1 MGRAVVYII
10 DIDSA
15 NQPNLWEHVLK
26 SLRLQIFRGS
36 FPPGT
41 KLVESE
47 LADLYGVS
55 RGPIREALIYLEQ
68 EHLVVREPRRG
79 AFVRGVTED
88 DVREIFGLRQ
98 VLENYAAEL
107 TCGHLLPE
115 HLARMQWC
123 IDHMVELRLQ
133 AKWEESG
140 ELDIEFHRTPLQV
153 SGHRRLAQSWDLLSG
168 SLLTLAVTTAPHY
181 PDLIGETQRF
191 HQEMLDAYSRHDLGA
206 IKAGLAAHVNA
217 TQEVMFDMLRS
228 TRSREQSVPF
238 NLERTPSVRPEQG
251 QLLSLPAQGQRVRR
265 DQPPARLP

>member
-1 MGRAVVYII
+1 MGQAVYTI
-10 DIDSA
+10 DVDSA
-15 NQPNLWEHVLK
+15 TQPKLWELVLK

-41 KLVESE
+41 KLVEAE

-79 AFVRGVTED
+79 AFVRGVTEK

-115 HLARMQWC
+115 HLERMQWC
-123 IDHMVELRLQ
+123 INRMVELRLES
-133 AKWEESG
+133 KWEESG
-140 ELDIEFHRTPLQV
+140 ELDIEFHRIPLRV

-168 SLLTLAVTTAPHY
+168 SLLTLAATTAPHY

-191 HQEMLDAYSRHDLGA
+191 HQEMLDAYARDDIDA
-206 IKAGLAAHVNA
+206 VKASLAAHVHA
-217 TQEVMFDMLRS
+217 TQEVMFKMLRS
-228 TRSREQSVPF
+228 AQDREQAVPF
-238 NLERTPSVRPEQG
+238 KQERTASVRPVQG
-251 QLLSLPAQGQRVRR
+251 QPLPLPAQ
-265 DQPPARLP
+265 D

>member
-1 MGRAVVYII
+1 MGRAVVYIT

-15 NQPNLWEHVLK
+15 NQPKLWEHVLK

-68 EHLVVREPRRG
+68 EHLVLREPRRG
-79 AFVRGVTED
+79 AFVRGITED

-107 TCGHLLPE
+107 TCGHLQPE

-123 IDHMVELRLQ
+123 IDHMVELRLESR
-133 AKWEESG
+133 WEDSG
-140 ELDIEFHRTPLQV
+140 ELDIEFHRLPLQV

-191 HQEMLDAYSRHDLGA
+191 HQEMLDAYIRHDLGA

-217 TQEVMFDMLRS
+217 TQEVMFEMLRS
-228 TRSREQSVPF
+228 ARNREQSDQF
-238 NLERTPSVRPEQG
+238 NHQRNPGVSSAQG
-251 QLLSLPAQGQRVRR
+251 QSLILRARGQRVRSN
-265 DQPPARLP
+265 QPSAGLP